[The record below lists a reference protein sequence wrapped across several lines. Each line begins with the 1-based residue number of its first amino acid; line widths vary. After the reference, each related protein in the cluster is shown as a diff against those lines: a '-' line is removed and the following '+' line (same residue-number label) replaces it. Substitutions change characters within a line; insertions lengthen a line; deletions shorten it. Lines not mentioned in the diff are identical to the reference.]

1 MSRNED
7 RKERKKITSFANL
20 TLNSLVRV
28 GMFLKEVGLSL
39 ARGCRTRMF
48 VKDKS
53 SGLALGGRTG
63 MFLKDMSSSLAL
75 CCITLVADKTPETKT
90 FV

>member
-1 MSRNED
+1 M
-7 RKERKKITSFANL
+7 

-28 GMFLKEVGLSL
+28 RMFLKEVGLSL